1 MEKYIYTNK
10 YSLSSELSRDIIELF
25 ENEERK
31 YDGVTHGG
39 MQKNIKDTKDFVIP
53 ENETKWYKYYKFL
66 SDELTR
72 NSHIYINKLNDNP
85 SFQNINQKTTNIF
98 KQFSGV
104 NISHSGFMVQRY
116 IRNEGRY
123 VYHNDFSVDIKNKK
137 NRVITYLWYL
147 NDLEEGGETDFP
159 DLNLMIKPETGKLVL
174 FPASWN
180 FPHCGKIPISS
191 NKYIITGWL
200 YQDIPSSSK

>member
-10 YSLSSELSRDIIELF
+10 NSLSTELCRDIIELF

-53 ENETKWYKYYKFL
+53 ENETKWYKYHKFL

-72 NSHIYINKLNDNP
+72 NSHIYINKLNGNP

-98 KQFSGV
+98 KHFSGL
-104 NISHSGFMVQRY
+104 NISHSGFMAQRY

-174 FPASWN
+174 FPASWD
-180 FPHCGKIPISS
+180 FPHCGKMPISS
-191 NKYIITGWL
+191 NKYIVTGWL
-200 YQDIPSSSK
+200 YQDIPNK

>member
-10 YSLSSELSRDIIELF
+10 NSLSSEVCRDIIELF
-25 ENEERK
+25 ENEDRK
-31 YDGVTHGG
+31 YDGVTQGG

-53 ENETKWYKYYKFL
+53 ENEAKWYKYHKFL

-85 SFQNINQKTTNIF
+85 SFQNVNQKTNNIF
-98 KQFSGV
+98 KHFSGV
-104 NISHSGFMVQRY
+104 NISHSGFMAQRY

-123 VYHNDFSVDIKNKK
+123 VYHNDFSVDLKNKK

-147 NDLEEGGETDFP
+147 NDVEEGGETDFP
-159 DLNLMIKPETGKLVL
+159 DANLMIKPETGKLVL
-174 FPASWN
+174 FPASWD

-191 NKYIITGWL
+191 NKYIVTGWL
-200 YQDIPSSSK
+200 YQDITNK